1 MKKSLLIISSII
13 IIIVLVLTASYFSD
27 IYYRYKWLQNER
39 IRYPST
45 HFIEPSNSFVACYK
59 TDDCIKVKGTACP
72 PSKGGAEICI
82 NKEHMQEY
90 LSNIEIL
97 SGKEWEVEC
106 PNINNSTNKDCS
118 CINNVCKLVSE

>member
-1 MKKSLLIISSII
+1 MKRILILFLVAVIIVAIALSAYFSNVYYYFKSL
-13 IIIVLVLTASYFSD
+13 AS
-27 IYYRYKWLQNER
+27 ER
-39 IRYPST
+39 ARYPST
-45 HFIEPSNSFVACYK
+45 YFIEPSNSFVACYK

-106 PNINNSTNKDCS
+106 PNINNSTNKECS
-118 CINNVCKLVSE
+118 CINNVCKLVGE